1 MFNILRII
9 MLAGAKCL
17 QSTSWM
23 VQYII
28 FALICALL
36 SFDPVGLWITGRKCV
51 NKVDGERRNGGQN
64 TLCVIIFLCLSIAV
78 YVGFLF
84 KRSFE
89 K

>member
-1 MFNILRII
+1 MVTKQNNLTMFNILRII

-36 SFDPVGLWITGRKCV
+36 SFDPVGLWMTGRKCV
-51 NKVDGERRNGGQN
+51 DKVDG
-64 TLCVIIFLCLSIAV
+64 
-78 YVGFLF
+78 
-84 KRSFE
+84 
-89 K
+89 

>member
-1 MFNILRII
+1 MVYFTILVVIEITVFIFTMVTKQNNLTMFNILRII

-36 SFDPVGLWITGRKCV
+36 SFDPVGLWMTGRKCV
-51 NKVDGERRNGGQN
+51 DKVDG
-64 TLCVIIFLCLSIAV
+64 
-78 YVGFLF
+78 
-84 KRSFE
+84 
-89 K
+89 